1 MEAFTMVAI
10 NQHNHGDDGV
20 CRGCLFRQRLAEHI
34 EWTAGQPER
43 LWFDLLGE
51 VSESMALATAALIQL
66 RCQRLDADRDDDG
79 EHAVVA
85 ADAISQLAVAIDGL
99 WHTLMDED
107 QGDDPGVGL

>member
-1 MEAFTMVAI
+1 MVAMTDG
-10 NQHNHGDDGV
+10 HDHGDGEL

-34 EWTAGQPER
+34 EWTAGQPEQ

-51 VSESMALATAALIQL
+51 ISESMALATAALVQL
-66 RCQRLDADRDDDG
+66 RCQRLDPDRDADE

-99 WHTLMDED
+99 WQSLMDD
-107 QGDDPGVGL
+107 DGQGDDDSGDGL